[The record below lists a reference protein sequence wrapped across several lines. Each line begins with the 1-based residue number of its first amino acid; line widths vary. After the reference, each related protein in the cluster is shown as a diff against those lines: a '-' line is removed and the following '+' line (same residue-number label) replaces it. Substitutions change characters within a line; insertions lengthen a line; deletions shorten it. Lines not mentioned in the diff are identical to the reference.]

1 MNPLVCLRN
10 LSKRFGSREI
20 ISTLN
25 LQIDPGEVIGLFGA
39 SGAGKTTL
47 LKMIAGLLKPS
58 AGQVINNAKAVGY
71 VFQEHRL
78 LPWKTVIDNLVL
90 PLKACGWGKP
100 AAQKHALAYLEK
112 MELAGF
118 EDHYPGQLSGGMLQ
132 RVALARAISI
142 NPDLLIL
149 DEAFNAMDAALS
161 QRMQTL
167 LAALV
172 AAEEM
177 AVILVSHQP
186 GDLSKIVDRELH
198 LDKIRKR
205 GDRKQNVICP

>member
-10 LSKRFGSREI
+10 LSKRFGNREI
-20 ISTLN
+20 ISSLN
-25 LQIDPGEVIGLFGA
+25 LQIDPGEIIGLFGS

-71 VFQEHRL
+71 AFQEHRL

-100 AAQKHALAYLEK
+100 AAQNHALAYLEK

-172 AAEEM
+172 AAEET
-177 AVILVSHQP
+177 AVILVSI
-186 GDLSKIVDRELH
+186 GR
-198 LDKIRKR
+198 
-205 GDRKQNVICP
+205 VIYPK